1 MSNEQIVLVTG
12 SSKGIGLSIARK
24 FKEEKW
30 AVIQNSRNEISKAS
44 LIGDTCIFADVTKS
58 DEVIILMKQIK
69 NTYGH
74 LDAIVCNV
82 GSGKNLNS
90 SNSQERWDYF
100 IKVNLFSATNIV
112 DQALPLLENSSVTV
126 ISSICG
132 NSAIDGAPVE
142 YSTAKAALNQYIKV
156 MAKKYAEKEI
166 RFNSVSPGNVIFDG
180 SQWEEKLKSDKKNTN
195 DYIKQNVPMGKFI
208 EPQDVAEMV
217 YYLSSNNSRFITGQ
231 NFVIDG
237 GQSL

>member
-24 FKEEKW
+24 FKKEKW
-30 AVIQNSRNEISKAS
+30 AVIQNSRNKISKDS

-180 SQWEEKLKSDKKNTN
+180 SQWEEKLKSDEKNTN

-217 YYLSSNNSRFITGQ
+217 YYLSSKNSRFITGQ
-231 NFVIDG
+231 NFIIDG

>member
-24 FKEEKW
+24 FKKEKW
-30 AVIQNSRNEISKAS
+30 AVIQNSRNEISKDS

-58 DEVIILMKQIK
+58 DEAISLMKQIK
-69 NTYGH
+69 DTYGR

-82 GSGKNLNS
+82 GSGKNIDS
-90 SNSQERWDYF
+90 SNSQERWNYF

-112 DQALPLLENSSVTV
+112 DHALPLLENSSVTV

-142 YSTAKAALNQYIKV
+142 YSTAKAALNQYVKV

-166 RFNSVSPGNVIFDG
+166 RFNAVSPGNVIFDG
-180 SQWEEKLKSDKKNTN
+180 SQWEEKLKSDEKNTN

-208 EPQDVAEMV
+208 EPQDIAEMI
-217 YYLSSNNSRFITGQ
+217 YYLSSAKSRFITGQ
-231 NFVIDG
+231 NFTIDG

>member
-1 MSNEQIVLVTG
+1 MSNDHIVLVTG

-24 FKEEKW
+24 FKKENW
-30 AVIQNSRNEISKAS
+30 AVIQNSRNEISKDS
-44 LIGDTCIFADVTKS
+44 LIGDTFIFADVTKS
-58 DEVIILMKQIK
+58 DEVISLMKQIK
-69 NTYGH
+69 DTYGH

-82 GSGKNLNS
+82 GSGKNIDS
-90 SNSQERWDYF
+90 SNSQDRWDYF

-112 DQALPLLENSSVTV
+112 DHALPLLKNSSVTV

-132 NSAIDGAPVE
+132 DSVIDGAPVE

-180 SQWEEKLKSDKKNTN
+180 SQWEEKLKSDEKNTN
-195 DYIKQNVPMGKFI
+195 NYIKQNVPMGKFI

-217 YYLSSNNSRFITGQ
+217 YYLSSKNSRFITGQ

>member
-24 FKEEKW
+24 FKKEKW
-30 AVIQNSRNEISKAS
+30 AVIQNSRNEISKDF

-58 DEVIILMKQIK
+58 DEVISLMKQIK
-69 NTYGH
+69 DTYGH

-82 GSGKNLNS
+82 GSGKNIDS
-90 SNSQERWDYF
+90 SNSQERWNYF

-112 DQALPLLENSSVTV
+112 DHALPLLENSSVTV

-132 NSAIDGAPVE
+132 NSVIDGAPVE

-156 MAKKYAEKEI
+156 MAKKYAKKEI

-180 SQWEEKLKSDKKNTN
+180 SQWEEKLKSDEKNTN
-195 DYIKQNVPMGKFI
+195 DYIKKNVPMGKFI

-217 YYLSSNNSRFITGQ
+217 YYLSSNNNRYITGQ
-231 NFVIDG
+231 NFIIDG

>member
-24 FKEEKW
+24 FKKEKW
-30 AVIQNSRNEISKAS
+30 AVIQNSRNKISKDS

-58 DEVIILMKQIK
+58 DEVISLMKQIK
-69 NTYGH
+69 DTYGH

-82 GSGKNLNS
+82 GSGKNLDS

-132 NSAIDGAPVE
+132 NSVIDGAPVE

>member
-1 MSNEQIVLVTG
+1 MINEHIVLVTG
-12 SSKGIGLSIARK
+12 SSKGIGLAIARK
-24 FKEEKW
+24 FKKENW
-30 AVIQNSRNEISKAS
+30 AVIQNSRHEISKDS

-58 DEVIILMKQIK
+58 DEVISLMKQIK
-69 NTYGH
+69 DTYGH

-82 GSGKNLNS
+82 GSGKNIDS
-90 SNSQERWDYF
+90 SNSQDRWDYF

-112 DQALPLLENSSVTV
+112 DHALPLLQNSSVTV

-132 NSAIDGAPVE
+132 YSVIDGAPVE

-156 MAKKYAEKEI
+156 MAKKFAEKEI

-180 SQWEEKLKSDKKNTN
+180 SQWEEKLKLDEKKTSN
-195 DYIKQNVPMGKFI
+195 YIKQNVPMGKFI

-217 YYLSSNNSRFITGQ
+217 YYLSSKNSRFITGQ

>member
-1 MSNEQIVLVTG
+1 MRAKRSGAL
-12 SSKGIGLSIARK
+12 IA
-24 FKEEKW
+24 
-30 AVIQNSRNEISKAS
+30 I
-44 LIGDTCIFADVTKS
+44 
-58 DEVIILMKQIK
+58 
-69 NTYGH
+69 
-74 LDAIVCNV
+74 
-82 GSGKNLNS
+82 
-90 SNSQERWDYF
+90 
-100 IKVNLFSATNIV
+100 
-112 DQALPLLENSSVTV
+112 SSVEAYR
-126 ISSICG
+126 G
-132 NSAIDGAPVE
+132 LPDSAV

-180 SQWEEKLKSDKKNTN
+180 SQWEEKLKSDEKNTN
-195 DYIKQNVPMGKFI
+195 DYIKKNVPMGKFI

>member
-24 FKEEKW
+24 FKKEKW
-30 AVIQNSRNEISKAS
+30 AVIQNSRNEISKDS

-58 DEVIILMKQIK
+58 DEVISLMNQIK
-69 NTYGH
+69 DTYGH

-132 NSAIDGAPVE
+132 NSVIDGAPVE

-217 YYLSSNNSRFITGQ
+217 YHLSSNNSRFITGQ

>member
-24 FKEEKW
+24 FKKEKW
-30 AVIQNSRNEISKAS
+30 AVIQNSRNEISKDS

-58 DEVIILMKQIK
+58 DEVISLMNQIK
-69 NTYGH
+69 DTYGH

-132 NSAIDGAPVE
+132 NSVIDGAPVE

-208 EPQDVAEMV
+208 EPQDVADMV
-217 YYLSSNNSRFITGQ
+217 YHLSSNNSRFITGQ

>member
-24 FKEEKW
+24 FKKEKW
-30 AVIQNSRNEISKAS
+30 AVIQNSRNEISKDF

-58 DEVIILMKQIK
+58 DEVISLMKQIK
-69 NTYGH
+69 DTYGH

-82 GSGKNLNS
+82 GSGKNIDS
-90 SNSQERWDYF
+90 SNSQERWNYF

-112 DQALPLLENSSVTV
+112 DHALPLLENSSVTV

-132 NSAIDGAPVE
+132 NSAINGAPVE
-142 YSTAKAALNQYIKV
+142 YSTAKAALNQYVKV

-166 RFNSVSPGNVIFDG
+166 RFNAVSPGNVIFDG
-180 SQWEEKLKSDKKNTN
+180 SQWEEKLKSDEKNTN
-195 DYIKQNVPMGKFI
+195 DYIKKNVPMGKFI

-217 YYLSSNNSRFITGQ
+217 YYLSSKNSRFITGQ

>member
-1 MSNEQIVLVTG
+1 MSNDHTVLVTG

-24 FKEEKW
+24 FKKENW
-30 AVIQNSRNEISKAS
+30 AVIQNSRNEISKDS
-44 LIGDTCIFADVTKS
+44 LIGDTVIFADVTKS
-58 DEVIILMKQIK
+58 DEVISLMKQIK
-69 NTYGH
+69 DTYGH

-82 GSGKNLNS
+82 GSGKNI
-90 SNSQERWDYF
+90 DYF

-112 DQALPLLENSSVTV
+112 DHALPLLKNSSVTV

-132 NSAIDGAPVE
+132 DSVIDGAPVE

-156 MAKKYAEKEI
+156 MAKKYAEEEI

-180 SQWEEKLKSDKKNTN
+180 SQWEEKLKSDEKNTN
-195 DYIKQNVPMGKFI
+195 NYIRQNVPMGKFI

-217 YYLSSNNSRFITGQ
+217 YYLCSKNSRFITGQ

>member
-1 MSNEQIVLVTG
+1 MSNKQTVLVTG
-12 SSKGIGLSIARK
+12 SSKGIGAAIAKK
-24 FKEEKW
+24 FKESYW
-30 AVIQNSRNEISKAS
+30 VVIQNSRTMISES
-44 LIGDTCIFADVTKS
+44 FLIGDTSIIADVTKF
-58 DEVIILMKQIK
+58 DEVKSLVEQIR

-82 GSGKNLNS
+82 GSGKNIDC
-90 SNSQERWDYF
+90 SNSEERWNHF
-100 IKVNLFSATNIV
+100 IKSNLFSASYIIE
-112 DQALPLLENSSVTV
+112 QALPLLNHSSVTV

-132 NSAIDGAPVE
+132 NSVVGGAPIE
-142 YSTAKAALNQYIKV
+142 YSTAKAALNQYIRV
-156 MAKKYAEKEI
+156 MAKRYAEKEI

-180 SQWEEKLKSDKKNTN
+180 SQWDEKLKLDEKNTT

-208 EPQDVAEMV
+208 EPQDIAEMV
-217 YYLSSNNSRFITGQ
+217 YYLSSIESRFITGQ

>member
-30 AVIQNSRNEISKAS
+30 AVIQNSRNEISKDS

-156 MAKKYAEKEI
+156 MAKKYAKKEI

>member
-24 FKEEKW
+24 FKKEKW
-30 AVIQNSRNEISKAS
+30 AVIQNSRNKISKDS

-100 IKVNLFSATNIV
+100 IKVNLFSATSIV

-132 NSAIDGAPVE
+132 NSVIDGAPVE

-180 SQWEEKLKSDKKNTN
+180 SQWEEKLKSDEKNTN

>member
-1 MSNEQIVLVTG
+1 MSNDHIVLVTG

-24 FKEEKW
+24 FKKEKW
-30 AVIQNSRNEISKAS
+30 AVIQNSRNEISKDF
-44 LIGDTCIFADVTKS
+44 LIGDTVIFADVTKS
-58 DEVIILMKQIK
+58 DEIISLMKQIK
-69 NTYGH
+69 DTYGH

-82 GSGKNLNS
+82 GSGKNIDS
-90 SNSQERWDYF
+90 SNSQERWNYF

-112 DQALPLLENSSVTV
+112 DHALPLLENSSVTV

-132 NSAIDGAPVE
+132 NSAINGAPVE
-142 YSTAKAALNQYIKV
+142 YSTAKAALNQYVKV

-166 RFNSVSPGNVIFDG
+166 RFNAVSPGNVIFDG
-180 SQWEEKLKSDKKNTN
+180 SQWEEKLKSDEKNTN
-195 DYIKQNVPMGKFI
+195 DYIKKNVPMGKFI

-217 YYLSSNNSRFITGQ
+217 YYLSSNNNRYITGQ
-231 NFVIDG
+231 NFIIDG

>member
-24 FKEEKW
+24 FKKEKW
-30 AVIQNSRNEISKAS
+30 AVIQNSRNEISKDF

-58 DEVIILMKQIK
+58 DEVISLMKQIK
-69 NTYGH
+69 DTYGH

-82 GSGKNLNS
+82 GSGKNIDS
-90 SNSQERWDYF
+90 SNSQERWNYF

-112 DQALPLLENSSVTV
+112 DHALPLLENSSVTV

-132 NSAIDGAPVE
+132 TSAIDGAPVG

-166 RFNSVSPGNVIFDG
+166 RFNAVSPGNVIFDG
-180 SQWEEKLKSDKKNTN
+180 SQWEEKLKSDEKNTN

-217 YYLSSNNSRFITGQ
+217 YYLSSNNSRYITGQ
-231 NFVIDG
+231 NFIIDG

>member
-58 DEVIILMKQIK
+58 DEVISLMKQIK
-69 NTYGH
+69 DTYGH

-82 GSGKNLNS
+82 GSGKNLDS

-217 YYLSSNNSRFITGQ
+217 YYLSSKNSRFITGQ
-231 NFVIDG
+231 NFIIDG

>member
-1 MSNEQIVLVTG
+1 MNNEQIVLVTG

-30 AVIQNSRNEISKAS
+30 TVIQNSRNEISKDS
-44 LIGDTCIFADVTKS
+44 LIDDTFIFADVTKS
-58 DEVIILMKQIK
+58 DEVISLIKQIK
-69 NTYGH
+69 DTYGH

-82 GSGKNLNS
+82 GSGKNIDS

-100 IKVNLFSATNIV
+100 IKVNLCSASNIV
-112 DQALPLLENSSVTV
+112 DHALPLLENSSVTV

-132 NSAIDGAPVE
+132 NSVIDGAPVE

-180 SQWEEKLKSDKKNTN
+180 SHWEEKLKSDEKNTN

>member
-1 MSNEQIVLVTG
+1 MSNDHIVLVTG

-24 FKEEKW
+24 FKKEKW
-30 AVIQNSRNEISKAS
+30 AVIQNSRNEISKDS

-58 DEVIILMKQIK
+58 DEVISLMKQIK
-69 NTYGH
+69 DTYGH

-82 GSGKNLNS
+82 GSGKNIDS
-90 SNSQERWDYF
+90 SNSQDRWDYF

-112 DQALPLLENSSVTV
+112 DHALPLLKNSSFTV

-132 NSAIDGAPVE
+132 DSVIDGAPVE

-180 SQWEEKLKSDKKNTN
+180 SQWEEKLKSDEKNTN
-195 DYIKQNVPMGKFI
+195 NYIKQNVPMGKFI

-217 YYLSSNNSRFITGQ
+217 YYLSSKNSRFITGQ

>member
-24 FKEEKW
+24 FKKEKW
-30 AVIQNSRNEISKAS
+30 AVIQNSRNEISKDF

-58 DEVIILMKQIK
+58 DEVISLMKQIK
-69 NTYGH
+69 DTYGH

-82 GSGKNLNS
+82 GSGKNIDS
-90 SNSQERWDYF
+90 SNSQERWNYF
-100 IKVNLFSATNIV
+100 IKANLFSATNIV
-112 DQALPLLENSSVTV
+112 DHALPLLENSSVTV

-142 YSTAKAALNQYIKV
+142 YSTAKAALNQYVKV

-166 RFNSVSPGNVIFDG
+166 RFNAVSPGNVIFDG
-180 SQWEEKLKSDKKNTN
+180 SQWEEKLKSDEKNTY

-217 YYLSSNNSRFITGQ
+217 YYLSSNNNRYITGQ
-231 NFVIDG
+231 NIIIDG

>member
-1 MSNEQIVLVTG
+1 MSNDHTVLVTG

-24 FKEEKW
+24 FKKENW
-30 AVIQNSRNEISKAS
+30 AVIQNSRNEISKDS
-44 LIGDTCIFADVTKS
+44 LIGDTVIFADVTKS
-58 DEVIILMKQIK
+58 DEVISLMKQIK
-69 NTYGH
+69 DTYGH

-82 GSGKNLNS
+82 GSGKNIDS
-90 SNSQERWDYF
+90 SNSQDRWDYF

-112 DQALPLLENSSVTV
+112 DHALPLLKNSSVTV

-132 NSAIDGAPVE
+132 DSVIDGAPVE

-156 MAKKYAEKEI
+156 MAKKYAEEEI

-180 SQWEEKLKSDKKNTN
+180 SQWEEKLKSDEKNTN
-195 DYIKQNVPMGKFI
+195 NYIRQNVPMGKFI

-217 YYLSSNNSRFITGQ
+217 YYLCSKNSRFITGQ

>member
-1 MSNEQIVLVTG
+1 MNNEQIVLVTG

-24 FKEEKW
+24 FKKERW
-30 AVIQNSRNEISKAS
+30 SVIQNSRNEISKDS
-44 LIGDTCIFADVTKS
+44 LIGDTYIFADVTKS
-58 DEVIILMKQIK
+58 DEVISLIKQIK
-69 NTYGH
+69 DTYGH

-82 GSGKNLNS
+82 GSGKNLDS

-156 MAKKYAEKEI
+156 MAKKYAEREI

-217 YYLSSNNSRFITGQ
+217 YHLSSNNSRFITGQ